1 MRRMFSRE
9 QSAIGDLFERHRRE
23 LTAYLLRKVGR
34 ADAADLLQETFARFI
49 ARIEAEPVAEPPPF
63 LQKIAMNLAR
73 DHARAKAAE
82 AKLFELG
89 AVGADAPSP
98 ELSPLAQME
107 RMEKWRLVHAAI
119 LALPPRCREV
129 FVLYMNDGL
138 DLGAIAARLG
148 MSRNM
153 AQKHMRMALA
163 RCWAALE

>member
-1 MRRMFSRE
+1 MLSGKRGS
-9 QSAIGDLFERHRRE
+9 IGELFERHRRDIA
-23 LTAYLLRKVGR
+23 AYLTRKVGGQ
-34 ADAADLLQETFARFI
+34 DAPDLLQETFARFI
-49 ARIEAEPVAEPPPF
+49 DYAGSRAVAEPPPF

-73 DHARAKAAE
+73 DFARARAIE
-82 AKLFELG
+82 ARHIEFG
-89 AVGADAPSP
+89 APPEEVPSLD
-98 ELSPLAQME
+98 LSPLAQLE
-107 RMEKWRLVHAAI
+107 AMEKWRLVHAAI

-138 DLGAIAARLG
+138 DLGEIAGRLG

>member
-1 MRRMFSRE
+1 MFSRE

-23 LTAYLLRKVGR
+23 LLAYLTRKIGQ
-34 ADAADLLQETFARFI
+34 ADAPDLLQETFARFI
-49 ARIEAEPVAEPPPF
+49 ARVDAEAVAEPPPF

-73 DHARAKAAE
+73 DFARAQAAE
-82 AKLFELG
+82 AKLFDIG

-98 ELSPLAQME
+98 GLSPLAQLE
-107 RMEKWRLVHAAI
+107 ATQQWRLVLAAI

-138 DLGAIAARLG
+138 DLGEIAARLG

>member
-1 MRRMFSRE
+1 MFSVGRG
-9 QSAIGDLFERHRRE
+9 SIGELFERHRRE
-23 LTAYLLRKVGR
+23 IAVYLTRKVGR
-34 ADAADLLQETFARFI
+34 QDAADLLQETFARFI
-49 ARIEAEPVAEPPPF
+49 ARVDAEAVAEPPPF

-73 DHARAKAAE
+73 DFARARAAE
-82 AKLFELG
+82 ARVLEFG
-89 AVGADAPSP
+89 APPEDVPSP
-98 ELSPLAQME
+98 ELSPLAQWE
-107 RMEKWRLVHAAI
+107 AMEKWRLVHAAI

-138 DLGAIAARLG
+138 DLGEIAARLG

>member
-1 MRRMFSRE
+1 MFSRE

-23 LTAYLLRKVGR
+23 LMAYLMRKVGR

-49 ARIEAEPVAEPPPF
+49 ARAEAVAEPPPF

-73 DHARAKAAE
+73 DFARARVAE
-82 AKLFELG
+82 ARVLELG
-89 AVGADAPSP
+89 ATPEDVPSSEP
-98 ELSPLAQME
+98 SPLAQLE
-107 RMEKWRLVHAAI
+107 AMEKWRLVHAAI

-138 DLGAIAARLG
+138 DLGEIAARLG

>member
-23 LTAYLLRKVGR
+23 LTAYLMRRVGR

-73 DHARAKAAE
+73 DFARARGAE
-82 AKLFELG
+82 ARVLEFG
-89 AVGADAPSP
+89 APPEDVPSP
-98 ELSPLAQME
+98 ELSPLAQLE
-107 RMEKWRLVHAAI
+107 AMEKWRLVHAAI

-138 DLGAIAARLG
+138 DLGEIAARLG

-163 RCWAALE
+163 RCWTALE